1 MVLEKAK
8 MTGTRL
14 SSADLDPRRRKILFR
29 AWHRGMREMDIL
41 YGKFADAELAKL
53 SDEELGQF
61 ETLMDAVG
69 HQLNEKDIEIVIPV
83 LATQLANAGMM
94 CGVPLEQLLKYV
106 TMTLMFQYLENT
118 NTDKPVH

>member
-1 MVLEKAK
+1 MNTEQK
-8 MTGTRL
+8 
-14 SSADLDPRRRKILFR
+14 
-29 AWHRGMREMDIL
+29 
-41 YGKFADAELAKL
+41 
-53 SDEELGQF
+53 QF
-61 ETLMDAVG
+61 ETLMDVVG